1 MGPHWMLVIPWFI
14 FAKQRTNMISLE
26 FTEPDVSMM
35 RGIFFSRAN
44 LKTFSSLL
52 VTPSGLI
59 CTRKDEPFEYSL
71 RRCYLEQNIKLRTKK
86 QKGAKSLFL
95 LARRAHIAMPRNKLD
110 GRKSEAIFGSRKVL
124 RKIVS
129 LCLDTMKN
137 ENEKKKKVRRKRGIM
152 LKDFS
157 PHFSTK
163 SEENFE
169 EVHSSI
175 I

>member
-1 MGPHWMLVIPWFI
+1 
-14 FAKQRTNMISLE
+14 MISLE

-59 CTRKDEPFEYSL
+59 CTRKDEPFKYSL
-71 RRCYLEQNIKLRTKK
+71 KQCYLEQNIKLRTKK

-95 LARRAHIAMPRNKLD
+95 LARRAHIAMPRKKLD

-163 SEENFE
+163 SEESFE